1 MIEKKKT
8 FLSASRIKTA
18 QQCSWT
24 YWCKYILKLPDKSND
39 GASKGWICHLI
50 FEVLGNPRHQKY
62 IPEILNHKSIWCVES
77 IAKMVQKHAR
87 RLSVNDA
94 ENLEDIN
101 KMTLNGLNYDFFGE
115 EGGELD
121 KSYSEKDFNLSID
134 EDGKKYNIRGF
145 IDKLFLYKDKT
156 AIIRDFKTSKQK
168 FKGKEITDN
177 MQDLM
182 YCLAVKKL
190 FPQYKS
196 ISEFLFLKFDL
207 EKNLLD
213 QPGPGRI
220 AMDFL
225 SDDVLEG
232 FEFELSSIQNF
243 IDHFDEQD
251 AKDNFA
257 ADQGYP
263 KDGTFG
269 GPLAC
274 GKDGFK
280 MSRGKEVKDKEGKP
294 IRAFICAFRKPFDY
308 YVLLDED
315 GNVEKSVYK
324 EDKDSLKDL
333 LKDEKRIEK
342 RSYEGCPKW
351 QCSGEFEL

>member
-1 MIEKKKT
+1 
-8 FLSASRIKTA
+8 
-18 QQCSWT
+18 
-24 YWCKYILKLPDKSND
+24 
-39 GASKGWICHLI
+39 
-50 FEVLGNPRHQKY
+50 
-62 IPEILNHKSIWCVES
+62 
-77 IAKMVQKHAR
+77 
-87 RLSVNDA
+87 
-94 ENLEDIN
+94 
-101 KMTLNGLNYDFFGE
+101 
-115 EGGELD
+115 
-121 KSYSEKDFNLSID
+121 
-134 EDGKKYNIRGF
+134 
-145 IDKLFLYKDKT
+145 
-156 AIIRDFKTSKQK
+156 
-168 FKGKEITDN
+168 

-220 AMDFL
+220 AIDFL